1 MTKVSNKSV
10 RVDALCWLTAG
21 DLYSVKI
28 MWPRTAEERARGR
41 NTGFVCF
48 MDRSDAQE
56 ALDALSE
63 SDPFGTGRLLRLGWG
78 KNVKMSVKRGTGGVP
93 IPPIRGKS
101 KSSREGEPSENA
113 ASNVSTGIS
122 PGDEANPSATKRQ
135 KMGDDA
141 MVGVAVG
148 SAPANAL
155 GDKPALPIKES
166 NAPTYDAT
174 IHAADAITVVPP
186 DDPYRRKFITTVAS
200 FIAKDGSL
208 LERKIAERESNNP
221 KFSFLTNT
229 RSVLQTEEEYQQEV
243 IFYRWRVYAFA
254 QGDGFDHW
262 QTQPFVMFQ
271 PNGRFWIPPALD
283 QHAAAKE
290 VAEAKLKEADIL
302 SKKEERK
309 KLNEQ
314 RQFMTGRQL
323 EHAKFGGISSASEG
337 AAKLNDWE
345 MTKFDE
351 LFRKKLCQSR
361 ESICNCMAFC
371 FEKSG
376 ASKQISD
383 LLKEALLEDGPE
395 ISPETRIAR
404 LFLLSDVLFN
414 SQQPGVRNAYRYRDS
429 IEQMSPEIFESLGR
443 HGKGSA
449 GRMTM
454 NKLNNAVSS
463 VLNAWAN
470 WSVYNPV
477 FLDELEARFH
487 GKEVPRPHDGS
498 TDGSKLP
505 HPETDATI
513 SDAAQLREVA
523 EKKEESASNAPPK
536 GDWSEAQDVADTT
549 VPNDGDIIDEDVD
562 GEALEDDDLDGE
574 ALSDDD
580 LDGEA
585 LDDNDF

>member
-1 MTKVSNKSV
+1 
-10 RVDALCWLTAG
+10 
-21 DLYSVKI
+21 

-63 SDPFGTGRLLRLGWG
+63 SDPFGTGRLIRLGWG
-78 KNVKMSVKRGTGGVP
+78 KNVKMTVKRGTGGVP

-101 KSSREGEPSENA
+101 KNREREPP
-113 ASNVSTGIS
+113 SNGGSNIGNS
-122 PGDEANPSATKRQ
+122 PGDEANSSAAHKRY
-135 KMGDDA
+135 KTDDDA
-141 MVGVAVG
+141 PAGVAVEKARDN
-148 SAPANAL
+148 SPDNAHIH
-155 GDKPALPIKES
+155 PIKKS
-166 NAPTYDAT
+166 PTYDAAV
-174 IHAADAITVVPP
+174 HSHDAIHVVPP
-186 DDPYRRKFITTVAS
+186 GDLYRRKFITTVAS

-208 LERKIAERESNNP
+208 LERQIAERESNNP

-229 RSVLQTEEEYQQEV
+229 RSMLQTEEEYQQEL
-243 IFYRWRVYAFA
+243 IFYRWRVYAFT

-262 QTQPFVMFQ
+262 QTQPFVMFH
-271 PNGRFWIPPALD
+271 PNSRFWIPPALD

-290 VAEAKLKEADIL
+290 VAEAKLKEADII
-302 SKKEERK
+302 SRKEERK

-404 LFLLSDVLFN
+404 LFLVSDVLFN

-429 IEQMSPEIFESLGR
+429 IEQMAPDIFESLGN

-470 WSVYNPV
+470 WSVYNPT
-477 FLDELEARFH
+477 FLDGLQARFD
-487 GKEVPRPHDGS
+487 GKEMPPENYDAS
-498 TDGSKLP
+498 KDESKLP
-505 HPETDATI
+505 PPETDVAM
-513 SDAAQLREVA
+513 SDAAQANEAA
-523 EKKEESASNAPPK
+523 EKKEESARIVRPK
-536 GDWSEAQDVADTT
+536 GDWSEAQEVAGSTA
-549 VPNDGDIIDEDVD
+549 PGDGDEDVIDEDVD

-580 LDGEA
+580 LDGDA
-585 LDDNDF
+585 LDDNDL

>member
-1 MTKVSNKSV
+1 
-10 RVDALCWLTAG
+10 
-21 DLYSVKI
+21 

-93 IPPIRGKS
+93 IPPIRGKTKNQEEVGLS
-101 KSSREGEPSENA
+101 ANGVDD
-113 ASNVSTGIS
+113 VSTGIS
-122 PGDEANPSATKRQ
+122 PADGANPSAANKRQ
-135 KMGDDA
+135 KTGDDIPVEIIA
-141 MVGVAVG
+141 AE
-148 SAPANAL
+148 SAPANTL
-155 GDKPALPIKES
+155 DDKSHLPRKES
-166 NAPTYDAT
+166 AVPRYDAA
-174 IHAADAITVVPP
+174 IHAADAIHVIPP
-186 DDPYRRKFITTVAS
+186 ADPYRRKFITTVAS

-221 KFSFLTNT
+221 KFSFLTNK
-229 RSVLQTEEEYQQEV
+229 RSILQTEEEYQQEL
-243 IFYRWRVYAFA
+243 IFYRWRVYAFT
-254 QGDGFDHW
+254 QNDGFDHW
-262 QTQPFVMFQ
+262 QTQPFAMFQ

-283 QHAAAKE
+283 KHAAAKE

-302 SKKEERK
+302 SRKEERK

-314 RQFMTGRQL
+314 RQFMTGRRL

-345 MTKFDE
+345 MAKFDE

-361 ESICNCMAFC
+361 ESICNAMAFC

-383 LLKEALLEDGPE
+383 LLKEALLEDGQE

-429 IEQMSPEIFESLGR
+429 IEQMAPEIFESLGK

-477 FLDELEARFH
+477 FLDELRARFD
-487 GKEVPRPHDGS
+487 GKEMPSPSNDDS
-498 TDGSKLP
+498 TNGNPLSP
-505 HPETDATI
+505 PETDAVT
-513 SDAAQLREVA
+513 SDAAPREAAEIHEVA
-523 EKKEESASNAPPK
+523 SKTLRK
-536 GDWSEAQDVADTT
+536 GNWSSEAQDVAGDTA
-549 VPNDGDIIDEDVD
+549 IDEDVD

-585 LDDNDF
+585 LEDNDL

>member
-1 MTKVSNKSV
+1 
-10 RVDALCWLTAG
+10 
-21 DLYSVKI
+21 
-28 MWPRTAEERARGR
+28 MWPRTFEERARGR

-101 KSSREGEPSENA
+101 KNREEVGLSTYG
-113 ASNVSTGIS
+113 ASDVSTGFP
-122 PGDEANPSATKRQ
+122 PGDGANPSAANKRQ
-135 KMGDDA
+135 KTGDDA
-141 MVGVAVG
+141 PVEVAVE
-148 SAPANAL
+148 SAPANTL
-155 GDKPALPIKES
+155 DDKSNLLPVKES
-166 NAPTYDAT
+166 AIPPYDAA
-174 IHAADAITVVPP
+174 IHATDAIHVIPP
-186 DDPYRRKFITTVAS
+186 ADPYRRKFITTVAS

-221 KFSFLTNT
+221 KFSFLTNK
-229 RSVLQTEEEYQQEV
+229 RSVLQTEEEYQQEL
-243 IFYRWRVYAFA
+243 IFYRWRVYAFT
-254 QGDGFDHW
+254 QSDGFDHW
-262 QTQPFVMFQ
+262 RTQPFVMFQ

-283 QHAAAKE
+283 KHAAAKE

-302 SKKEERK
+302 SRKEERK

-337 AAKLNDWE
+337 AAKLNEWE
-345 MTKFDE
+345 MAKFDE

-361 ESICNCMAFC
+361 ESICNAMAFC

-383 LLKEALLEDGPE
+383 LLKEALLEDGHE

-429 IEQMSPEIFESLGR
+429 IEQMAPEIFESLGK

-463 VLNAWAN
+463 VLSAWAN
-470 WSVYNPV
+470 WSVYNPI
-477 FLDELEARFH
+477 FLDELRARFD
-487 GKEVPRPHDGS
+487 GKEMPLPNNDDSTNGS
-498 TDGSKLP
+498 QLP
-505 HPETDATI
+505 LPETDVVM
-513 SDAAQLREVA
+513 SDAAQPGEAAENQEFANKTLR
-523 EKKEESASNAPPK
+523 K
-536 GDWSEAQDVADTT
+536 GDWSEAQDVVGDATLG
-549 VPNDGDIIDEDVD
+549 DGDIIDEDVD

-585 LDDNDF
+585 LDDNDL

>member
-1 MTKVSNKSV
+1 
-10 RVDALCWLTAG
+10 
-21 DLYSVKI
+21 

-48 MDRSDAQE
+48 MNRSDAHE

-101 KSSREGEPSENA
+101 KNREVGLSANGSSD
-113 ASNVSTGIS
+113 VSTGIT
-122 PGDEANPSATKRQ
+122 PGDGANPSAANKRQ
-135 KMGDDA
+135 RMGDD
-141 MVGVAVG
+141 VPVEVAVE
-148 SAPANAL
+148 SAANTL
-155 GDKPALPIKES
+155 GDKSNLPIKES
-166 NAPTYDAT
+166 AVPPYDAA
-174 IHAADAITVVPP
+174 IHAADAIHVVPP
-186 DDPYRRKFITTVAS
+186 ADRYRRKFITTVAS

-221 KFSFLTNT
+221 KFSFLTNN
-229 RSVLQTEEEYQQEV
+229 RSILQTAEEHQQEL
-243 IFYRWRVYAFA
+243 IFYRWRVYAFT
-254 QGDGFDHW
+254 QSDGFDHW
-262 QTQPFVMFQ
+262 HTQPFVMFQ

-283 QHAAAKE
+283 KHAAAKE

-302 SKKEERK
+302 SRKEERK

-323 EHAKFGGISSASEG
+323 EHAKFGGISSASDG
-337 AAKLNDWE
+337 AAKLNEWE

-429 IEQMSPEIFESLGR
+429 IEQMAPEIFESLGK

-477 FLDELEARFH
+477 FLDELRARFD
-487 GKEVPRPHDGS
+487 GKDMPLPNDDS
-498 TDGSKLP
+498 MDGSKLSP
-505 HPETDATI
+505 YQADVAI
-513 SDAAQLREVA
+513 SDDAQPHKVTERS
-523 EKKEESASNAPPK
+523 EEFASKPPRK
-536 GDWSEAQDVADTT
+536 GDWSEAQDVAGDTALG
-549 VPNDGDIIDEDVD
+549 NGDIIDESVD

-585 LDDNDF
+585 LDDNDL

>member
-1 MTKVSNKSV
+1 
-10 RVDALCWLTAG
+10 
-21 DLYSVKI
+21 
-28 MWPRTAEERARGR
+28 MWPRSAEERARGR

-93 IPPIRGKS
+93 IPPIRGKDRKQEGKGPAAGVAS
-101 KSSREGEPSENA
+101 GEP
-113 ASNVSTGIS
+113 
-122 PGDEANPSATKRQ
+122 PGALYKRQ
-135 KMGDDA
+135 RIDDA
-141 MVGVAVG
+141 ATIEVAE
-148 SAPANAL
+148 SAPASAL
-155 GDKPALPIKES
+155 NTAPILPAKES
-166 NAPTYDAT
+166 NAPKYDAA
-174 IHAADAITVVPP
+174 IHAAGAIRVIPP
-186 DDPYRRKFITTVAS
+186 TDPYRRKFIATVAS

-208 LERKIAERESNNP
+208 LEQKIAERESNNP

-229 RSVLQTEEEYQQEV
+229 CSVLQTEEEYQQEL

-262 QTQPFVMFQ
+262 QTQPFVMVL
-271 PNGRFWIPPALD
+271 PNGRFWFPPALD
-283 QHAAAKE
+283 AAAAAKE
-290 VAEAKLKEADIL
+290 VAEAKFREADIR
-302 SKKEERK
+302 SKQEERK

-345 MTKFDE
+345 MEKFDE

-361 ESICNCMAFC
+361 DSICNCMAFC

-383 LLKEALLEDGPE
+383 ILKEALLEDGPE
-395 ISPETRIAR
+395 MSPETRIAR

-414 SQQPGVRNAYRYRDS
+414 SQQPGVRNAYRYRDA
-429 IEQMSPEIFESLGR
+429 IEEMAPDIFESLGK

-463 VLNAWAN
+463 VLNAWAD

-477 FLDELEARFH
+477 FLDELQARFD
-487 GKEVPRPHDGS
+487 GKEMPSTKGGS
-498 TDGSKLP
+498 AADV
-505 HPETDATI
+505 PETDVPETDVGI
-513 SDAAQLREVA
+513 SDAAHPRDFA
-523 EKKEESASNAPPK
+523 EKSEASTIKASPK
-536 GDWSEAQDVADTT
+536 GDWSEAQDVGAGDT
-549 VPNDGDIIDEDVD
+549 VPVDGEAMGEDVD
-562 GEALEDDDLDGE
+562 GEALEDNDLDGE

-585 LDDNDF
+585 LGDDDL

>member
-1 MTKVSNKSV
+1 
-10 RVDALCWLTAG
+10 
-21 DLYSVKI
+21 

-101 KSSREGEPSENA
+101 KNREEVGLSANGA
-113 ASNVSTGIS
+113 DDVSTGIS
-122 PGDEANPSATKRQ
+122 PADGANPSAANKRQ
-135 KMGDDA
+135 KTGDDIP
-141 MVGVAVG
+141 VEVVASE
-148 SAPANAL
+148 SAPANTFD
-155 GDKPALPIKES
+155 DKSHLPRKES
-166 NAPTYDAT
+166 AVPRYDAAF
-174 IHAADAITVVPP
+174 HAADAIHVVPP
-186 DDPYRRKFITTVAS
+186 ADPYRRKFITTVAS

-221 KFSFLTNT
+221 KFSFLTNK
-229 RSVLQTEEEYQQEV
+229 RSILQTEEEYQQEL
-243 IFYRWRVYAFA
+243 IFYRWRVYAFT
-254 QGDGFDHW
+254 QNDGFDHW
-262 QTQPFVMFQ
+262 QTQPFAMFQ

-283 QHAAAKE
+283 KHAAAKE

-302 SKKEERK
+302 SRKEERK

-345 MTKFDE
+345 MAKFDE

-361 ESICNCMAFC
+361 ESICNAMAFC

-383 LLKEALLEDGPE
+383 LLKEALLEDGQE

-429 IEQMSPEIFESLGR
+429 IEQMAPEIFESLGK

-477 FLDELEARFH
+477 FLDELQARFD
-487 GKEVPRPHDGS
+487 GKEMPSPNNDDSTNGS
-498 TDGSKLP
+498 QLP
-505 HPETDATI
+505 LLETDVVM
-513 SDAAQLREVA
+513 SDAAPGEAAKNQEFASKTLR
-523 EKKEESASNAPPK
+523 K
-536 GDWSEAQDVADTT
+536 GDWSEAQDVAGNTT
-549 VPNDGDIIDEDVD
+549 LDDGAMIDEDVD

-585 LDDNDF
+585 LDDNDL